1 MLTASMATSEQIYAI
16 PIFSVAGAADASGE
30 FNSSPRVNQRLEPR
44 GLAVMPAVIRA
55 GGQEYVGLLRDISQT
70 GMFFYCSL
78 SPVVG
83 STVEVL
89 LRPSAADPTVVVRCR
104 CRVVRTEPSRAGA
117 ATGVGVAIE
126 EYLGEAA
133 QAEADAAEQR
143 VLSC

>member
-1 MLTASMATSEQIYAI
+1 MATSEQIYAI
-16 PIFSVAGAADASGE
+16 PAISDANAAVFAGDLEYGD
-30 FNSSPRVNQRLEPR
+30 PRPNQRLEPR

-55 GGQEYVGLLRDISQT
+55 DGQENVGLLRDISQT

>member
-1 MLTASMATSEQIYAI
+1 MATSEQIYAI
-16 PIFSVAGAADASGE
+16 PTFSAAGAGLASGD
-30 FNSSPRVNQRLEPR
+30 FNPPPRVNQRLEPR
-44 GLAVMPAVIRA
+44 GLAVMPAVVRA
-55 GGQEYVGLLRDISQT
+55 EGQDNVGLLRDISQT
-70 GMFFYCSL
+70 GMFFYCGL
-78 SPVVG
+78 SPAVG

-89 LRPSAADPTVVVRCR
+89 LRPSAGDPTVVVRCR

-117 ATGVGVAIE
+117 ATGVGVTIE